1 MNDPL
6 PTQTADEAI
15 ACDVSRKFV
24 RVKEVRPNGLV
35 IFDFSI
41 GWPEMAAELVMPQA
55 AFDEFCLSNQVQR
68 LHD

>member
-15 ACDVSRKFV
+15 GCDVSRKFV